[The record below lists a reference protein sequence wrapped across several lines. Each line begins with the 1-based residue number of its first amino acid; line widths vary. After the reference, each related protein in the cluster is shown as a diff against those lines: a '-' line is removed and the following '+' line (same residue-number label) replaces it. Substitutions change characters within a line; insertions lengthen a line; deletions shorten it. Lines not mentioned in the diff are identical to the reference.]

1 MSPLELDRLE
11 ELANLLEE
19 LVEQLQAKIG
29 ELRMAP
35 YLNAA
40 ERQRNQIMASALA
53 QGKADFLSGKP
64 LRDGADNDLY
74 YGWYKFGYEIA
85 VHGTEDDQ

>member
-1 MSPLELDRLE
+1 MSHLELDRLE

-29 ELRMAP
+29 ELRLA
-35 YLNAA
+35 NAA
-40 ERQRNQIMASALA
+40 EQQRNQIMASALA
-53 QGKADFLSGKP
+53 QGKADFLAGKP

-74 YGWYKFGYEIA
+74 YDWYKFGYEAERGI
-85 VHGTEDDQ
+85 GDPE

>member
-29 ELRMAP
+29 ELRLAP

-40 ERQRNQIMASALA
+40 EQQRNQIMASALA
-53 QGKADFLSGKP
+53 QGKADFLAGKP
-64 LRDGADNDLY
+64 PQNGADNDLY
-74 YGWYKFGYEIA
+74 YDWYKFGYEA
-85 VHGTEDDQ
+85 AKRGTGDPE